1 MIRFIRF
8 CFWAALAFA
17 LVMALLPEPPPLPGS
32 FSDKLQ
38 HMLAFFTL
46 AVLSSLAYPR
56 VHPVYMALAL
66 FAFGGLIEVA
76 QMAPMLH
83 RSSDMV
89 DWAADMLAAT
99 VGLAGVTVAR
109 GLLGTRSPAA

>member
-1 MIRFIRF
+1 MTHFFRF

-32 FSDKLQ
+32 VSDKLQ
-38 HMLAFFTL
+38 HMMAFFTL
-46 AVLSSLAYPR
+46 AVLGSLAYPR
-56 VHPVYMALAL
+56 VNPLVLALAL

-76 QMAPMLH
+76 QMIPILH

-89 DWAADMLAAT
+89 DWAADMIAATAGLAA
-99 VGLAGVTVAR
+99 VTLAR
-109 GLLGTRSPAA
+109 GLFGNRTPTA